1 MSAARRT
8 TLVLGATGRL
18 GSEIARRMAGLSSTL
33 LVHGADPAETAL
45 LGSELAGQDDN
56 CRVISLPADFSQLA
70 AARDLTKRAL
80 GVTGEIDVVVNAVDL
95 RPSPARIVTDDGNE
109 LTWQVNYLGP
119 ALVLLGA
126 LPLLRASRVGRLIQL
141 VGDAHP
147 LGVPKGNLAPNERRY
162 YPSWSYTECKLALM
176 MFSQTVAGRLGGSLA
191 RSLVM
196 QPTGVEAAGG
206 QPPLSRALMVDAVL
220 YACTSQNIPN
230 GAYLRG
236 RRIQAL
242 PRAAAGIAAQQRMWR
257 TTCRIVGIDARTG
270 EPLGDPYPMPTPA
283 YRPEYSAG
291 IPVR

>member
-1 MSAARRT
+1 MGAARRT

-80 GVTGEIDVVVNAVDL
+80 GATGAIDVVVNAVDL
-95 RPSPARIVTDDGNE
+95 RPPPARTVTEDGNE
-109 LTWQVNYLGP
+109 ITWQVNYLGP
-119 ALVLLGA
+119 ALVMLGV
-126 LPLLRASRVGRLIQL
+126 LPLLRASRVGRVVQL

-147 LGVPKGNLAPNERRY
+147 LGVPKANMAPNERRY

-176 MFSQTVAGRLGGSLA
+176 MFSQTVAARLGGSLA
-191 RSLVM
+191 RSLAM
-196 QPTGVEAAGG
+196 QPAGVEATGG

-242 PRAAAGIAAQQRMWR
+242 PRAAAGIATQQRMWR
-257 TTCRIVGIDARTG
+257 TTCRILGIDVRTG

-283 YRPEYSAG
+283 YRAEYSAG